1 MHQATFYQTKTLTN
15 TNKKKIIL
23 CLILTISTITASAQ
37 NSTLNIKADARDE
50 FGIGAGLT
58 IGINKHFTFNPAFI
72 YFLNTGNTTY
82 WAIDFDIH
90 YNLNLTPKFKAYPIF
105 GFAVFHEGERNGM
118 GRSEWGT
125 NIGLGCEYNFSER
138 VSGFIEIKHQD
149 IDKMGEESYASF
161 GFKIGL

>member
-1 MHQATFYQTKTLTN
+1 MHQATFCQTKTLTN
-15 TNKKKIIL
+15 TNMKKIIL

-90 YNLNLTPKFKAYPIF
+90 YNLNLTPKFK
-105 GFAVFHEGERNGM
+105 
-118 GRSEWGT
+118 WGT